1 MRRYQFKPVVDH
13 LMVFVVMVFVDRC
26 VPFPRS
32 LDPDFD
38 YDNVVLTRREW
49 PYTMLNA
56 RWPGQAGAGR

>member
-1 MRRYQFKPVVDH
+1 
-13 LMVFVVMVFVDRC
+13 MVFVVMVFVDRC